1 MTDDDKAL
9 DKIIRASMPLD
20 FERKET
26 LSDDKTLVKRLRWSA
41 SGKVNAEQARLER
54 NAADRIEVLN
64 GLFTNATYE
73 AAEMMKEIER
83 LREWFGRL
91 IKVCE
96 ETSFDGV
103 DWNHWV
109 REEDDIEHFRAA
121 LGEGND

>member
-9 DKIIRASMPLD
+9 
-20 FERKET
+20 
-26 LSDDKTLVKRLRWSA
+26 VKRLRDESIV
-41 SGKVNAEQARLER
+41 GMPMENE
-54 NAADRIEVLN
+54 AADSIE
-64 GLFTNATYE
+64 AQ
-73 AAEMMKEIER
+73 AAEIER
-83 LREWFGRL
+83 LRALFGRL

-121 LGEGND
+121 LGESND